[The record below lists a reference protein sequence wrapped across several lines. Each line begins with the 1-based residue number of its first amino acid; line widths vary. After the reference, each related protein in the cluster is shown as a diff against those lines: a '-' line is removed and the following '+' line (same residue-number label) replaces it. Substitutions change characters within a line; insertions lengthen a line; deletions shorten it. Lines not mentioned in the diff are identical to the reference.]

1 MTKVIFDISMSLDG
15 FVTAS
20 GLRPDEP
27 MGEGGQRLHE
37 WALSESDARSREVL
51 NDERNATGA
60 MISGRRTY
68 DTSLPWWGA
77 DGPSGTARLPL
88 FVVSHDPPAETPAG
102 GVYTFVDDIHRALE
116 GAKAAAEGKN
126 VSVMGGANIG
136 QQFIRAG
143 LVDEILIHLVPVLF
157 GSGTRMFEHIG
168 DERIHLQT
176 TQVIEAPAA
185 THLRFHVVK
194 QPS

>member
-27 MGEGGQRLHE
+27 LGEGGQRLHE
-37 WALSESDARSREVL
+37 WAMSESDARSREVL

-102 GVYTFVDDIHRALE
+102 GVYTFVEDIKRALD
-116 GAKAAAEGKN
+116 GAKAAAGDKN
-126 VSVMGGANIG
+126 VSVMGGADIG

-157 GSGTRMFEHIG
+157 GSGTRMFDHIG
-168 DERIHLQT
+168 DEHIHLQT
-176 TQVIEAPAA
+176 TQAIEAPAA
-185 THLRFHVVK
+185 THLRFRVVK

>member
-27 MGEGGQRLHE
+27 LGEGGQRLHE
-37 WALSESDARSREVL
+37 WATSESDARSREVL

-88 FVVSHDPPAETPAG
+88 FVVSHDVPAQPAVE
-102 GVYTFVDDIHRALE
+102 GVYTFVEDIHRALE
-116 GAKAAAEGKN
+116 GAKAAAADRN
-126 VSVMGGANIG
+126 VSVMGGADIG

-143 LVDEILIHLVPVLF
+143 LIDEILIHLVPVLF
-157 GSGTRMFEHIG
+157 GSGTRMFDHIG
-168 DERIHLQT
+168 DEHIHLQT
-176 TQVIEAPAA
+176 IQVIEAPAA
-185 THLRFHVVK
+185 THLRFRVVK

>member
-27 MGEGGQRLHE
+27 MGEGGQLLHE
-37 WALSESDARSREVL
+37 WALSESDARSRKVL

-102 GVYTFVDDIHRALE
+102 GVYTFVEDIHRALE
-116 GAKAAAEGKN
+116 GAKAAADDKN

-157 GSGTRMFEHIG
+157 GSGTRMFDHIG
-168 DERIHLQT
+168 DEHIHLQT

-185 THLRFHVVK
+185 THLRFRILK